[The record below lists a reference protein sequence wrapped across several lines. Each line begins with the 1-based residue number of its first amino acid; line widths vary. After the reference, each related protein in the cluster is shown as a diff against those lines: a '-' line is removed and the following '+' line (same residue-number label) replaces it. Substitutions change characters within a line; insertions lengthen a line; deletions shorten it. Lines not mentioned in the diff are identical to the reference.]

1 MTIIKATQN
10 RHSFT
15 QTGFT
20 LIELMIVIA
29 IIGILAA
36 IATVGYQTQ
45 VRQSQLTSIYH
56 ELNQFRLPY
65 QILIYRGAGVTGYSP
80 TGMNLLAQT
89 NYCQFNVTP
98 PNTGAKIE
106 DAISCQIQNLNYV
119 QGETLSLDRNAD
131 GTWQCRASAGISSR
145 YLPNRCK

>member
-1 MTIIKATQN
+1 M
-10 RHSFT
+10 HST
-15 QTGFT
+15 LNSNSNSQSGFT
-20 LIELMIVIA
+20 LLELIIVIA

-65 QILIYRGAGVTGYSP
+65 QILIDQGAGVTGYSP
-80 TGMNLLAQT
+80 RGMNLLVQT
-89 NYCQFNVTP
+89 NYCQFNIKQ
-98 PNTGAKIE
+98 PNTGAKTE
-106 DAISCQIQNLNYV
+106 DAVTCQIQNLNYV
-119 QGETLSLDRNAD
+119 QDETLSLDRNAD

-145 YLPNRCK
+145 YLPNGCK

>member
-1 MTIIKATQN
+1 MTIIKETQN
-10 RHSFT
+10 RHLLT

-65 QILIYRGAGVTGYSP
+65 QILIDQGAGVTGYSP

-89 NYCQFNVTP
+89 NYCQFNVTA
-98 PNTGAKIE
+98 PNTGVKTE
-106 DAISCQIQNLNYV
+106 DAVTCQIQNLNYV
-119 QGETLSLDRNAD
+119 QGETLSFDRNAD
-131 GTWQCRASAGISSR
+131 GTWQCRASLGISKA
-145 YLPNRCK
+145 YLPQACQ

>member
-1 MTIIKATQN
+1 M
-10 RHSFT
+10 HSILYPHSNS
-15 QTGFT
+15 QSGFT
-20 LIELMIVIA
+20 LIELMVVIA

-36 IATVGYQTQ
+36 IATVSYQTQ

-65 QILIYRGAGVTGYSP
+65 QILIDQGAGVTGYSP

-89 NYCQFNVTP
+89 NYCQFNITQP
-98 PNTGAKIE
+98 STGAKTNNAVI
-106 DAISCQIQNLNYV
+106 CQIQNLNYV

-131 GTWQCRASAGISSR
+131 GTWQCRASAGISTR
-145 YLPNRCK
+145 YLPDGCK

>member
-20 LIELMIVIA
+20 LIDVMIVLA

-36 IATVGYQTQ
+36 IATVGYHIQ

-65 QILIYRGAGVTGYSP
+65 QILIDRGAGVTGYSP

-89 NYCQFNVTP
+89 NYCQFSVTA
-98 PNTGAKIE
+98 PNTGTKTENAVI
-106 DAISCQIQNLNYV
+106 CQIQNLNYV

-131 GTWQCRASAGISSR
+131 GVWQCRASAGISNK
-145 YLPNRCK
+145 YLPWACQ